1 VKILLLTSE
10 IRTESDVV
18 FVRQRARQIAALLEF
33 DALEQTRISTAV
45 SEIVRNAFQ
54 YALGGRAQFSIE
66 GGRPEQFVIRITD
79 GGQGIPNLP
88 AILAGSYRSATGMGM
103 GLLGAKNLM
112 DTFRLDTVPGQGT
125 TVELGKALPP
135 QAPKVTPQLVSRISD
150 ALAMLASASPMEEI
164 HQQNVD
170 LLRAFDELRS
180 NQLELNRMYREVAG
194 ANRRIT
200 EVNSQLEGK
209 ADALERTAGSE
220 RLARAEAEAA
230 VATRDE
236 LLAIVSHDLRNP
248 LNVIVIRASLLQR
261 PTVDGAETQPVRKAA
276 QAILRSA
283 DRMNRLIADL
293 LDLAQIRAGKLAVDQ
308 TPQEAEGIVRESIEM
323 LLPLATKMDLKL
335 DGIASAGLRVH
346 CDRGRVLQVLSN
358 LVGNAVKS
366 TQKGGSI
373 FIEAQGAG
381 DEAVVFVRDTG
392 RGISEE
398 ELPRIFDHLWQ
409 AESGKRDG
417 IGLGLSIVKG
427 LVEAHGGRIWV
438 ESKLGVGTTFFFTLP
453 LAEPVSRE
461 VRRAGSPGAA
471 TWAPGDGHD
480 ALPNGR
486 VAR

>member
-18 FVRQRARQIAALLEF
+18 LVRQRARQIATLLEF
-33 DALEQTRISTAV
+33 GALEQTRISTAV

-66 GGRPEQFVIRITD
+66 GGRPDQFIIRITD

-88 AILAGSYRSATGMGM
+88 AILAGGYQSETGMGA

-112 DTFRLDTVPGQGT
+112 DTFRVDTVAGQGT

-135 QAPKVTPQLVSRISD
+135 QAPKITPQLVSRISD
-150 ALAMLASASPMEEI
+150 ALARLASDSPMEEI

-170 LLRAFDELRS
+170 ILRAFDELRS
-180 NQLELNRMYREVAG
+180 QQLELNRMYREVAD

-200 EVNSQLEGK
+200 EVNSQLESK

-220 RLARAEAEAA
+220 RVARSEAEAA

-261 PTVDGAETQPVRKAA
+261 PSVDGAERQLVRQAA

-293 LDLAQIRAGKLAVDQ
+293 LDLAQIRAGKLAVEQ
-308 TPQEAEGIVRESIEM
+308 SPQDAQGLIRESLEM

-335 DGIASAGLRVH
+335 DGIASGGLRLH

-358 LVGNAVKS
+358 LVGNAVKF
-366 TQKGGSI
+366 TEKGGSI
-373 FIEAQGAG
+373 FIEARGIG
-381 DEAVVFVRDTG
+381 DEALVLVRDTG
-392 RGISEE
+392 HGISEE

-409 AESGKRDG
+409 AQRSKGGG

-427 LVEAHGGRIWV
+427 LVEAHGGRLWV
-438 ESKLGVGTTFFFTLP
+438 ESKLGAGTTFFFTLP
-453 LAEPVSRE
+453 LAEPASGE
-461 VRRAGSPGAA
+461 VRSA
-471 TWAPGDGHD
+471 
-480 ALPNGR
+480 
-486 VAR
+486 